1 MGACLVSAVE
11 MEAVATKEKEMT
23 SQMKQLAKITSGLL
37 TNLKE
42 SLEKVCRL
50 QSTIYI
56 IL

>member
-42 SLEKVCRL
+42 SLEKVRRCSL
-50 QSTIYI
+50 QST
-56 IL
+56 